1 MDTEEISQVR
11 GAKVIDLNG
20 DKIGK
25 VEEIYLDKDTDKPEW
40 VLVNTGLF
48 GSSSTFVPLQGSTRQ
63 GDDLQVSFDKDQVKD
78 APGVDA
84 GKELSQSDEAELYRY
99 YGLDYGEESSDS
111 GLPEGG
117 TGTGLSD
124 TTGSDATTGDVQDR
138 SMSDM
143 NADAGYSDRPL
154 GTADVDRDDSGRD
167 YDAGTTGRDTS
178 GPTTD
183 DAVTRSEE
191 ELHVGTRE
199 QETGKVRLRKHIVTE
214 NVTQTVPVQR
224 EEVSIEREPITDANV
239 GDATSGPA
247 ISEEEHEMTLSE
259 EVPVV
264 EKQAV
269 PKERIRLDKDVTT
282 DEAQVSED
290 VRREEIDVDD
300 SQRDDSQR

>member
-84 GKELSQSDEAELYRY
+84 GKELSQSDEAELYSY
-99 YGLDYGEESSDS
+99 YGLDYGKGGSDS

-117 TGTGLSD
+117 TGTGVTD
-124 TTGSDATTGDVQDR
+124 TTGSDATMGDVQDR

-143 NADAGYSDRPL
+143 NADAGTSDRPL

-183 DAVTRSEE
+183 DAMTRSEE

-199 QETGKVRLRKHIVTE
+199 QETGKVRLRKHVVTE
-214 NVTQTVPVQR
+214 NVTQTVPVER
-224 EEVSIEREPITDANV
+224 EEVHIEREPITDADV
-239 GDATSGPA
+239 GAATEGAA

-269 PKERIRLDKDVTT
+269 PRERIRLDKDVTT
-282 DEAQVSED
+282 DETQVAED

-300 SQRDDSQR
+300 SQR